1 MDKVYK
7 DITLDFDDNDSM
19 VNVRVKQND
28 DGGRV
33 VRVSCLNSGVP
44 FDVTNSFP
52 ALFASTN
59 GIVTAMGTL
68 LAINSDGQVLVPITA
83 ALSAIAGVSHCEIKF
98 YTDFGSGIVYSARF
112 NLLVGAASAT
122 NDMPEVVPMADLI
135 TDVEEAN
142 KRAGEYIKNLIELE
156 HFKNTRIRYYVPIS
170 GEQSSLLS
178 NPPKYNIPDTDYSPS
193 NDWLFMFKNETE
205 FISKDAYTID
215 TETIEGAVRIIFDP
229 TKCKFKLGDTF
240 EALIFKP
247 GTSGSGAAGVTV
259 GVLSGTDSG
268 SNAGETTNLDSQ
280 GE

>member
-1 MDKVYK
+1 MDIVYK

-44 FDVTNSFP
+44 FDVTSSLP
-52 ALFASTN
+52 TLFASTN

-68 LAINSDGQVLVPITA
+68 LNINSDGQVLVPITA

-98 YTDFGSGIVYSARF
+98 YTGSGTGIVYSARF
-112 NLLVGAASAT
+112 NLLVGTASAT
-122 NDMPEVVPMADLI
+122 NDMPAVVPMADLI
-135 TDVEEAN
+135 TDVQEAD
-142 KRAGEYIKNLIELE
+142 KRAGTYIKNLIELE
-156 HFKNTRIRYYVPIS
+156 HFKNTRIRYYVQIS

-240 EALIFKP
+240 ETLIFKS
-247 GTSGSGAAGVTV
+247 GTAGSGAAGITA